1 MVFMMG
7 DKGVMLIVLLIL
19 CSLLVAFPIIET
31 VRATEESWV
40 LKAPMPLSSWGVAV
54 VNGKIYAIGTND
66 VAEYDPEVDAWTFK
80 KPMPTNRTSFAL
92 AVYHDKIHVIGG
104 SKGLNQL
111 YDPATDT
118 WEPKASMPT
127 PRTQLEA
134 NVVNDKIYL
143 IGGRTGGPDSTVG
156 LNEVYDPATDTW
168 STGAPIPVP
177 VDSYASAVVDNKI
190 YVIGGEGPKPPDLNQ
205 IYDPETNTWSHGAT
219 IPNGV
224 VDAAAGATSGVL
236 ASKRIYVLGG
246 RINYDIWGTDINQIY
261 NPENDSWT
269 TGASMPIARAWL
281 HVAVVNDMIYAM
293 GGAPYFN
300 LQGTWSP
307 ENYQYTP
314 SGYIPEFPSWVILPL
329 VLIVTLGVL
338 FLKKRL
344 ITTSIS

>member
-1 MVFMMG
+1 MG
-7 DKGVMLIVLLIL
+7 DKRALLIMLLIL
-19 CSLLVAFPIIET
+19 CSLLVALPIIEK
-31 VRATEESWV
+31 VRATEDSWV

-54 VNGKIYAIGTND
+54 VNGKIYAIGTHD
-66 VAEYDPEVDAWTFK
+66 VAEYDPDVDTWTFK
-80 KPMPTNRTSFAL
+80 KAMPTNRSSFAL
-92 AVYHDKIHVIGG
+92 AVYQDKIYVIGG
-104 SKGLNQL
+104 SKGENQV
-111 YDPATDT
+111 YDPATDM
-118 WEPKASMPT
+118 WETKASMPT

-168 STGAPIPVP
+168 STGASIPVP

-190 YVIGGEGPKPPDLNQ
+190 YMIGGEGPKPPNLNQ

-219 IPNGV
+219 VPNGV

-236 ASKRIYVLGG
+236 APKRIYVLGG

-261 NPENDSWT
+261 NPENESWT
-269 TGASMPIARAWL
+269 IGASMPVARAWL
-281 HVAVVNDMIYAM
+281 HVAVVNDMLYAM

-314 SGYIPEFPSWVILPL
+314 VGYIPEFPSWALLLIMSVVVMAVAVIY
-329 VLIVTLGVL
+329 
-338 FLKKRL
+338 KRKL
-344 ITTSIS
+344 HNR